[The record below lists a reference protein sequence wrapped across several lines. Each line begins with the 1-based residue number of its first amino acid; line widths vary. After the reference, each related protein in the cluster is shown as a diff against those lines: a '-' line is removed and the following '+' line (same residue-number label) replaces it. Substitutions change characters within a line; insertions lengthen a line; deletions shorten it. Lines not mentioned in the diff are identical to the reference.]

1 VVPPSPAKKAQENS
15 PSNSPPGNIGSA
27 LGTDATIAKSG
38 KVKHQPTISKD
49 KYDVMAKPFVS
60 YFNQKPDDRYASNY
74 KTIEDLIGHKG
85 THTLRK
91 HINLK
96 KVSKKIGHEGNIAIL
111 SDISKKDVNNPQG
124 LPIDEICRQ
133 QAEACSQE
141 SGSQSLSPVSSDPE
155 NQPGNDEMMVDI
167 KGIGETAASETSRAQ
182 PHSLAASVSE
192 NQPGN
197 DKMMVDNE
205 EAGAD
210 ETVTPETTRAQPHL
224 LAESVP
230 ECQSGDDEMMVVDN
244 VEAGIGETAA
254 PVTSRAQS
262 LLPEPSVP
270 ENQPG
275 DDKMTVE
282 NEVAETSS
290 SQPLAKSYMDKMTG
304 DSGPMSL
311 PLPPTMPEVRTY
323 AMPTHEKLFAE
334 PFKRAFTKKINHEK
348 VSAWEKN
355 IDNSRL
361 QKISA
366 YSITDPQKGDVYIF

>member
-1 VVPPSPAKKAQENS
+1 
-15 PSNSPPGNIGSA
+15 
-27 LGTDATIAKSG
+27 
-38 KVKHQPTISKD
+38 
-49 KYDVMAKPFVS
+49 
-60 YFNQKPDDRYASNY
+60 
-74 KTIEDLIGHKG
+74 
-85 THTLRK
+85 
-91 HINLK
+91 
-96 KVSKKIGHEGNIAIL
+96 
-111 SDISKKDVNNPQG
+111 
-124 LPIDEICRQ
+124 
-133 QAEACSQE
+133 
-141 SGSQSLSPVSSDPE
+141 VSSDPE

-323 AMPTHEKLFAE
+323 VMPTHEKLFAE